1 MSITRRTTA
10 KGEVRYDARLR
21 DPSGRVYGRT
31 FRTKREAEHFVAA
44 QRSDRARG
52 LWFDV
57 RAAETPF
64 AEVALDWLHG
74 DPGKRPGTVARDGSV
89 VRTHLLPALG
99 SRPIGRI
106 SPKDVQRLVTD
117 WSARY
122 RPATVRRHYACLRA
136 IFGHAVATDIIGRS
150 PCRAIKLP
158 VIEHQDRLLPDP
170 EQLAAVAE
178 ALGPS
183 LVPMV
188 YVGAVLGLR
197 WGECAG
203 LRVRHVDFFRSTV
216 TVAEQITRGRGG
228 TTVNGPPKTRAGR
241 RTLAVPEQLVTMLA
255 DHLVNRGLTVD
266 DANSRLFVSRDG
278 RDLEYTNFRERNWVP
293 ACTTAGVPGL
303 RFHDLRRLAATTL
316 VAEGVDV
323 KTTQTRLGHASPQMT
338 LGLYAQATNS
348 GDRSAATKVGHRL
361 MGSIARD
368 GRAMDAEGN
377 SDDGQ
382 AQRPDQE
389 ELGGANKNRTCDLSI
404 ISSSQA
410 YDLADIGRYATF

>member
-1 MSITRRTTA
+1 MSISRRTTS

-31 FRTKREAEHFVAA
+31 FRTKREAEAFVAT

-74 DPGKRPGTVARDGSV
+74 NPAKRPGTVARDGSV
-89 VRTHLLPALG
+89 VRIQLLPSLG
-99 SRPIGRI
+99 PVPIGRI
-106 SPKDVQRLVTD
+106 SPRDVQRMVND

-136 IFGHAVATDIIGRS
+136 IFGHAVATDLIGRS

-158 VIEHQDRLLPDP
+158 AVEHEDRLLPDP
-170 EQLAAVAE
+170 EQLAAVA
-178 ALGPS
+178 AAIGADLA
-183 LVPMV
+183 PMV

-203 LRVRHVDFFRSTV
+203 LRVRHVDFLRSTV
-216 TVAEQITRGRGG
+216 TVAEQITRGQGG

-241 RTLAVPEQLVTMLA
+241 RTIAAPEELVSMLA
-255 DHLVNRGLTVD
+255 GHLTRRGLTVD
-266 DANSRLFVSRDG
+266 DGDARLFVSRDG

-293 ACTTAGVPGL
+293 ACERAGAPGL

-323 KTTQTRLGHASPQMT
+323 KTTQNRLGHASPQMT
-338 LGLYAQATNS
+338 LGLYAQATSS
-348 GDRSAATKVGHRL
+348 GDRSAAKRVGRRL
-361 MGSIARD
+361 MGAVARD
-368 GRAMDAEGN
+368 GRAMESEG
-377 SDDGQ
+377 GQ
-382 AQRPDQE
+382 GPDQE
-389 ELGGANKNRTCDLSI
+389 EHPEQGKLGGANKNRTCDLSI
-404 ISSSQA
+404 ISA
-410 YDLADIGRYATF
+410 AL